1 MSGSVQVQILL
12 VACRRFV
19 KVSLSNNGPDW
30 KYGWKPFAGQPFHE
44 NNSSWSSSSSSSWST
59 SLSLQTLQRFC
70 DKLWRLT
77 KTDSEA
83 KVYHLPNI
91 PSEKRILD
99 SNVNSWLSHKC
110 SYFIYKRCVTPH
122 VTWEGA
128 KRSPSLKSVT
138 YMLQLWNLETSKF
151 CCIKKY
157 RYRLHFDP

>member
-1 MSGSVQVQILL
+1 MSGSMQVQILL

-44 NNSSWSSSSSSSWST
+44 NNSSWSSSSSSPWST

-77 KTDSEA
+77 KTDSED

-99 SNVNSWLSHKC
+99 SNINSWLSHKW
-110 SYFIYKRCVTPH
+110 SNFIYKKCVTAH
-122 VTWEGA
+122 VTWPYSGWA
-128 KRSPSLKSVT
+128 FLGLLTDGRGQKGPPL
-138 YMLQLWNLETSKF
+138 
-151 CCIKKY
+151 
-157 RYRLHFDP
+157 